1 MLMIAGIVL
10 SIGSNTT
17 VTNVQPDVDVKE
29 VEQPDWMSDEEAVEA
44 AKAVIER
51 KEWEA
56 NKLRLE
62 SNIEALQVKYEADME
77 AMQLELDN
85 VDKQLGVYWKDEGN
99 VKRLIRKTFPEEP
112 NTAVAI
118 GMAESQLSMVQ
129 SEERYQEDK
138 PHWGVKEGDQE
149 LSFCYFQIHA
159 PAHEKTAQKLGLGDY
174 KTNPESCIKMARVIY
189 DQAGGWSPWSVYQKK
204 MHLAYVR

>member
-1 MLMIAGIVL
+1 MIAGIVL

-85 VDKQLGVYWKDEGN
+85 VDKQLGVY
-99 VKRLIRKTFPEEP
+99 
-112 NTAVAI
+112 
-118 GMAESQLSMVQ
+118 
-129 SEERYQEDK
+129 
-138 PHWGVKEGDQE
+138 
-149 LSFCYFQIHA
+149 
-159 PAHEKTAQKLGLGDY
+159 
-174 KTNPESCIKMARVIY
+174 
-189 DQAGGWSPWSVYQKK
+189 
-204 MHLAYVR
+204 

>member
-1 MLMIAGIVL
+1 MRIIIAFLGMLMIAGIVL

-85 VDKQLGVYWKDEGN
+85 VDKQLGVY
-99 VKRLIRKTFPEEP
+99 
-112 NTAVAI
+112 
-118 GMAESQLSMVQ
+118 
-129 SEERYQEDK
+129 
-138 PHWGVKEGDQE
+138 
-149 LSFCYFQIHA
+149 
-159 PAHEKTAQKLGLGDY
+159 
-174 KTNPESCIKMARVIY
+174 
-189 DQAGGWSPWSVYQKK
+189 
-204 MHLAYVR
+204 